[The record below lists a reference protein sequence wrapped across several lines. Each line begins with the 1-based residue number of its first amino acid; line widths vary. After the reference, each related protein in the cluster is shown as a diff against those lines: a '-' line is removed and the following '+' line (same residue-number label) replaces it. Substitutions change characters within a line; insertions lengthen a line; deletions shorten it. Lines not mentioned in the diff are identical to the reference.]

1 MLVDAPTPQSDD
13 LLQEKKEKMNMM
25 QLDQDN
31 NEMNPSQ
38 DNLLMEN
45 IVDLTKA
52 LVGSER
58 QGKGVG
64 MDEDSLLIKIN
75 YELFFLLN
83 VHC

>member
-1 MLVDAPTPQSDD
+1 
-13 LLQEKKEKMNMM
+13 MM

-52 LVGSER
+52 LVGSKR

-64 MDEDSLLIKIN
+64 MDEDSLFIKIN